1 MNADSDLITREIVEV
16 ISFNTVTLAALT
28 SQTINSFPSGG
39 SGDFAKYAALYNE
52 YRTLSQTIDYIPNF
66 ASIQSGPSFPTGFVV
81 AKVARG
87 DTGPTL
93 ASLSDIDTACILA
106 PATSTKIERIATMR
120 MSSISEGEFSQ
131 TNSPDIRW
139 VTQCAVFFG
148 QTITVTGI
156 PVGLLKI
163 NHVLQFRG
171 SL

>member
-16 ISFNTVTLAALT
+16 ISFNVAGAVALV

-66 ASIQSGPSFPTGFVV
+66 ATGQPVLPPTTGFVV

-93 ASLSDIDTACILA
+93 TSLSDIDTACILA
-106 PATSTKIERIATMR
+106 PASSTKIERIATIR
-120 MSSISEGEFSQ
+120 MSSISEAEFSQ

-139 VTQCAVFFG
+139 VSQCAIFFG
-148 QTITVTGI
+148 QTLTSTM
-156 PVGLLKI
+156 PAGLLKI

>member
-16 ISFNTVTLAALT
+16 ISFNTPTTVALL

-66 ASIQSGPSFPTGFVV
+66 ASFLVSSTNSPSGFVV

-106 PATSTKIERIATMR
+106 PASSTKIERIATIR
-120 MSSISEGEFSQ
+120 MSSLSEGEFSQ
-131 TNSPDIRW
+131 TNSPDVRW
-139 VTQCAVFFG
+139 VSQCAVFFN
-148 QTITVTGI
+148 QTFTSTM
-156 PVGLLKI
+156 PPGLLKI